1 MPPPPPLLLLL
12 MVMVMMMTL
21 SVTLRQVEKSKCR
34 LLDLEAQ
41 QSDDHDT
48 SEGGDSHGLQT
59 QVPRAV

>member
-1 MPPPPPLLLLL
+1 
-12 MVMVMMMTL
+12 MMMIMAGL
-21 SVTLRQVEKSKCR
+21 CVTLMQVEKSKCR

-59 QVPRAV
+59 QV

>member
-1 MPPPPPLLLLL
+1 MPPPPPP
-12 MVMVMMMTL
+12 MMMMMMMMMAGL
-21 SVTLRQVEKSKCR
+21 CVTLRQVEKSKCR

-59 QVPRAV
+59 QVPSAT